1 MQKMKNNFNFNI
13 DKRTKILT
21 ALTIILFLGGAVLLF
36 FLYTGGFLSAWF
48 TSLVLAIT
56 ALMILSVPRKVVVL
70 DNTLE
75 IQCISDI
82 SEIEIAEIAS
92 VKVVSKREMRWIIP
106 LFAATGFFGYYGKFL
121 NIREFDIVSIYASEW
136 NNFVEITDIY
146 DSRTYISCREAD
158 SLIAAIAEAQKAIA
172 KRIEQDNKSG
182 KESLTMHSYWE

>member
-1 MQKMKNNFNFNI
+1 MQKMKRNFNFNI
-13 DKRTKILT
+13 DRRTKILT
-21 ALTIILFLGGAVLLF
+21 ALTITLFLGGAVGLY

-56 ALMILSVPRKVVVL
+56 ALMILSVPRQVVVL

-82 SEIEIAEIAS
+82 SEIEIADIAS
-92 VKVVSKREMRWIIP
+92 VRVVSKRDMRWVVP
-106 LFAATGFFGYYGKFL
+106 MFAAMGFFGYYGKFFD
-121 NIREFDIVSIYASEW
+121 IKEFDIVSIYASEW

-158 SLIAAIAEAQKAIA
+158 ELIAAIAEAQRAIA
-172 KRIEQDNKSG
+172 RKIEQDTKSG
-182 KESLTMHSYWE
+182 NESLTMHSYWE

>member
-1 MQKMKNNFNFNI
+1 MKNNFNFNI

-56 ALMILSVPRKVVVL
+56 TLMILSVPRKVVVL

-92 VKVVSKREMRWIIP
+92 VKVVSKRDMRWIIP

-121 NIREFDIVSIYASEW
+121 NIKEFDIVSIYASEW

-172 KRIEQDNKSG
+172 RRIEQDNKSG

>member
-1 MQKMKNNFNFNI
+1 MKNNFNFNI

-75 IQCISDI
+75 IQCIS
-82 SEIEIAEIAS
+82 
-92 VKVVSKREMRWIIP
+92 
-106 LFAATGFFGYYGKFL
+106 
-121 NIREFDIVSIYASEW
+121 
-136 NNFVEITDIY
+136 
-146 DSRTYISCREAD
+146 
-158 SLIAAIAEAQKAIA
+158 
-172 KRIEQDNKSG
+172 
-182 KESLTMHSYWE
+182 

>member
-1 MQKMKNNFNFNI
+1 M
-13 DKRTKILT
+13 
-21 ALTIILFLGGAVLLF
+21 F

-92 VKVVSKREMRWIIP
+92 VKVVSKRDMRWIIP
-106 LFAATGFFGYYGKFL
+106 LFAATGFFGYYGCYL
-121 NIREFDIVSIYASEW
+121 NLRGMDFVKIYASKW
-136 NNFVEITDIY
+136 SGFVEITDIY
-146 DSRTYISCREAD
+146 EDKYYISCDDEREMVERVLERV
-158 SLIAAIAEAQKAIA
+158 SLRPE
-172 KRIEQDNKSG
+172 DN
-182 KESLTMHSYWE
+182 E